1 MKPVIAIVLL
11 GLALCIPALGQAS
24 RPDTNGTDLLHQCA
38 DYDHQVTKRGAAD
51 AAIEA
56 SEIGYG
62 LGYCFG
68 VINTAAEILQV
79 DGEIQLPDGSVT
91 FEQVKKVVMSYLD
104 AHPEQWQ
111 KPASV
116 VVTKALKLAWGST
129 TAK

>member
-1 MKPVIAIVLL
+1 MKTIATILL
-11 GLALCIPALGQAS
+11 GLALSVSALGQAS
-24 RPDTNGTDLLHQCA
+24 RADTNGTDLLHQCA
-38 DYDHQVTKRGAAD
+38 DYDRQVTKRGAAD

-56 SEIGYG
+56 SKIGYG

-79 DGEIQLPDGSVT
+79 RGEIHLPEGNVT
-91 FEQVKKVVMSYLD
+91 FEQLKKIVTNYLE
-104 AHPEQWQ
+104 AHPEEWQ

-116 VVTKALKLAWGST
+116 VVTKALKQAWGSP